1 MLRSTALFRQ
11 ARGWHRIAL
20 AVDGSAGSLAAVHEA
35 AEVARRQRAR
45 LTLVFIARRPP
56 AYAAL
61 APVSLSA
68 IEADLLADA
77 NARLHAMVT
86 CVPWDVPCTTLLRR
100 GSVTAELARILH
112 EDRHDVVLVAL
123 RRRAMMHVAALRWAA
138 QLARRPGPE
147 VVFMPSARDA
157 LADQRILPAAE
168 GSDGNDGLGTLL
180 PAN

>member
-35 AEVARRQRAR
+35 AEVARRQWAR

-56 AYAAL
+56 AYVAL
-61 APVSLSA
+61 APVSLSE
-68 IEADLLADA
+68 IEAGLLADA
-77 NARLHAMVT
+77 AARLRALVT
-86 CVPWDVPCTTLLRR
+86 CVPSDVPCTTLLRR
-100 GSVTAELARILH
+100 GSVIAELARILR

-123 RRRAMMHVAALRWAA
+123 RRRAMMHAAALRWTA

-147 VVFMPSARDA
+147 LVFLPSARDA

-168 GSDGNDGLGTLL
+168 SPDGNDGVSTLL